1 MKVRNLIFLS
11 IFFLSIFLST
21 FIIDKY
27 DKYEISS
34 DNKINHQI
42 IKADV
47 LRFWKEAHDIK
58 SEYENGNSLS
68 ELGNWYFSSFLPS
81 KTIAIYYTL
90 ISEDLFIEKIEDNEL
105 LVKSENKK
113 IGFIYIQIIIF
124 FCST

>member
-1 MKVRNLIFLS
+1 MRKIYKEINIILS
-11 IFFLSIFLST
+11 
-21 FIIDKY
+21 DCENWKY
-27 DKYEISS
+27 PIEW
-34 DNKINHQI
+34 
-42 IKADV
+42 IKN
-47 LRFWKEAHDIK
+47 
-58 SEYENGNSLS
+58 EYENGNSLS

-124 FCST
+124 FCSTFYFYSVLFYFFAV